1 MNLVEALGVE
11 IGERTCGSEAAAR
24 AAERIADAFREL
36 GLEPRFQE
44 FEFLGYEAGEPELHV
59 EDEQWAAGPCM
70 YSASTPDEGVE
81 GHVRRIGTNVWAK
94 DFFEVPVFAI
104 EDDDGR
110 ELARMNGNPFS
121 GGAIPFFVSH
131 GHILGGPEVFISTA
145 DAERL
150 DGLDRPHARLRTT
163 GRHVPGCRDR
173 NVIAELRGESEETVV
188 VCGHFDSVWRG
199 PGTIDN
205 ATGVEGVRRVAER
218 LLGDGPHE
226 RSVLFVAFAAEEI
239 GLQGSR
245 YFVEEAKIRGE
256 LDRIV
261 GVVNLDC
268 IGHGEALELLVGP
281 DELKGRALQLV
292 HELGL
297 SERYELRVFPPVG
310 GTDHFHFAQ
319 QSVPAVSILHFPYP
333 EYHLPEERIELVDER
348 RLQDAVDLAHSLVES
363 QLARP
368 VARAT

>member
-1 MNLVEALGVE
+1 MNLVEQLGVE
-11 IGERTCGSEAAAR
+11 IGVRTCGSAEAAR
-24 AAERIADAFREL
+24 AAEAIAEAFREV

-44 FEFLGYEAGEPELHV
+44 FEFLGYEAGEPELEIEGERWPV
-59 EDEQWAAGPCM
+59 GPCM
-70 YSASTPDEGVE
+70 YSASTASEGVE
-81 GHVRRIGTNVWAK
+81 GRVRRIGTNVWATG
-94 DFFEVPVFAI
+94 FFEVPVFAI

-110 ELARMNGNPFS
+110 ELGRLNGNPFS
-121 GGAIPFFVSH
+121 GGAIPFLVSH
-131 GHILGGPEVFISTA
+131 GHILGGPEGFIASA
-145 DAERL
+145 DAARL
-150 DGLDRPHARLRTT
+150 DGLDRPRARLLTS

-173 NVIAELRGESEETVV
+173 NVIAELRGESEEAVV

-218 LLGDGPHE
+218 LLGDGTPR
-226 RSVLFVAFAAEEI
+226 RSVIFVGFAAEEI

-261 GVVNLDC
+261 GVVNMDC
-268 IGHGEALELLVGP
+268 IGHGGQLELLVGP
-281 DELKGRALQLV
+281 EELKGRALQLV

-297 SERYELRVFPPVG
+297 ADRYDLRVFPPAG
-310 GTDHFHFAQ
+310 GTDHFYFAQ
-319 QSVPAVSILHFPYP
+319 NGVPAVSILHFPYP
-333 EYHLPEERIELVDER
+333 EYHLPEERLELVDER
-348 RLQDAVDLAHSLVES
+348 RLGDAVDLAHALVES

-368 VARAT
+368 VAR